1 MAMVETEATKARALA
16 RAIEGAAALDPAAK
30 AVAKAV
36 RGALDPGPVKDA
48 LSGTWLGHALH
59 PLLTDAVIGTW
70 LSALVL
76 DVTGSDADATERL
89 IAAGV
94 VCAVPTAVT
103 GATDWA
109 DAEPAGDGVRR
120 VGAVHAAGNLGA
132 LGLQIA
138 SLAARRRG
146 ALARRGWVARR
157 DGLPRRSPE
166 LQPRCGRRSDGV
178 RRRPGGLDRRSARRR
193 GGQRADRDR
202 RRRDAGSARSR
213 RRLGHGRSRPLLAP
227 RLLSEQ
233 RRVGRRHD
241 PVRVPRQPLQP
252 ARRPCRAWARERP
265 AAGLRCARAR
275 GTHRAPAPTGP
286 IGWRQAAVSRCG
298 SFQPGRGKWQV

>member
-1 MAMVETEATKARALA
+1 MSYARTGRALVMATSETEATRARPLA
-16 RAIEGAAALDPAAK
+16 RAIEGVAALDPAAK

-70 LSALVL
+70 LSAMVL
-76 DVTGSDADATERL
+76 DATGGDEDATERL

-120 VGAVHAAGNLGA
+120 GGAGHAVGNVAA

-138 SLAARRRG
+138 SLTVRRRG
-146 ALARRGWVARR
+146 ARHRGVALSLAA
-157 DGLPRRSPE
+157 
-166 LQPRCGRRSDGV
+166 
-178 RRRPGGLDRRSARRR
+178 GGL
-193 GGQRADRDR
+193 
-202 RRRDAGSARSR
+202 
-213 RRLGHGRSRPLLAP
+213 LG
-227 RLLSEQ
+227 
-233 RRVGRRHD
+233 V
-241 PVRVPRQPLQP
+241 
-252 ARRPCRAWARERP
+252 
-265 AAGLRCARAR
+265 
-275 GTHRAPAPTGP
+275 T
-286 IGWRQAAVSRCG
+286 
-298 SFQPGRGKWQV
+298 

>member
-1 MAMVETEATKARALA
+1 MSRARTGRALVMTMVETEATKARALA
-16 RAIEGAAALDPAAK
+16 RAIEGPAALDPAAK

-76 DVTGSDADATERL
+76 DATGGDADATERL

-120 VGAVHAAGNLGA
+120 GGAGHAAGNPAPLGVP
-132 LGLQIA
+132 IS
-138 SLAARRRG
+138 SLAARRQG
-146 ALARRGWVARR
+146 ARA
-157 DGLPRRSPE
+157 
-166 LQPRCGRRSDGV
+166 
-178 RRRPGGLDRRSARRR
+178 PGGGAS
-193 GGQRADRDR
+193 
-202 RRRDAGSARSR
+202 
-213 RRLGHGRSRPLLAP
+213 P
-227 RLLSEQ
+227 
-233 RRVGRRHD
+233 
-241 PVRVPRQPLQP
+241 
-252 ARRPCRAWARERP
+252 
-265 AAGLRCARAR
+265 
-275 GTHRAPAPTGP
+275 
-286 IGWRQAAVSRCG
+286 
-298 SFQPGRGKWQV
+298 